1 LRNITI
7 STNGWNNN
15 SRLRIGSLVK
25 NGFVALLGALSF
37 VYLLNPTMGV
47 FELLPDALPI
57 VGNLDEATATAVL
70 LAALAHF
77 GFDLGGVLR
86 RFGLGTRAASKP
98 ADRAAS
104 LPDQRPVNP

>member
-1 LRNITI
+1 M
-7 STNGWNNN
+7 
-15 SRLRIGSLVK
+15 GSLVK
-25 NGFVALLGALSF
+25 NGFVALLGALSL

-47 FELLPDALPI
+47 FEFIPDALPI

-86 RFGLGTRAASKP
+86 RFGLRTGP
-98 ADRAAS
+98 APKSADHARTG
-104 LPDQRPVNP
+104 R